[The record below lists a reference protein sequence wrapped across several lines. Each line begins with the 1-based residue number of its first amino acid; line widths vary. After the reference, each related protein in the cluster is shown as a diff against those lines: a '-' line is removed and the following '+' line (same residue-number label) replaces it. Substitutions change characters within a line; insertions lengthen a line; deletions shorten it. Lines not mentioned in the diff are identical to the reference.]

1 MKHILYEMFGWPQGI
16 VIGNLIASALWAAP
30 ALVHL
35 HRKLNKRL
43 ALCSCLSDRRS
54 RHGACV
60 AILRLSGACK
70 MSDINY
76 ADYPGTGPHYPSDLP
91 ESDGTPPE
99 PPLAEVEQ
107 ERPEGLIS
115 VPVEVRGIVT
125 SRQAPTVTAA
135 MRSVVVQ
142 NASDHGSDLLF
153 GDDPRRSRLV
163 LIANTG
169 PIIIALSK
177 AEADSGMGAHI
188 PTGGIVEITHRKAI
202 YVNTEAGVQT
212 LSYILELFAD

>member
-1 MKHILYEMFGWPQGI
+1 
-16 VIGNLIASALWAAP
+16 
-30 ALVHL
+30 
-35 HRKLNKRL
+35 
-43 ALCSCLSDRRS
+43 
-54 RHGACV
+54 
-60 AILRLSGACK
+60 

-107 ERPEGLIS
+107 EKPEGLIS

-135 MRSVVVQ
+135 MRSVQVQ

-169 PIIIALSK
+169 PVIVALSK

-188 PTGGIVEITHRKAI
+188 PTSGIVEITHRKAI